1 MQRVP
6 NAAVALSLVLM
17 LSLPAQ
23 AARNFEERR
32 DRSWLDFQRERI
44 VKVVKR
50 VVRSFGDGLTVP
62 TP

>member
-1 MQRVP
+1 MRGVSRG
-6 NAAVALSLVLM
+6 AAALSLVVM

-23 AARNFEERR
+23 ARDFENRR

-44 VKVVKR
+44 VKIVKR
-50 VVRSFGDGLTVP
+50 VVKSLGDGLTIP

>member
-1 MQRVP
+1 MRGVSKG
-6 NAAVALSLVLM
+6 AAALSLVVM

-32 DRSWLDFQRERI
+32 DRSWLEFQRDRI
-44 VKVVKR
+44 VKVVKK
-50 VVRSFGDGLTVP
+50 VVRGFGDGLTVP